1 MEDDLSQVIQEMT
14 QEMNKS
20 IQSLKSDFFKLRLDK
35 ASSALVEKIPVEC
48 RHGGVQSKMLL
59 DQVARITTP
68 DMRRIRIA
76 PWDEGLIGEIEKAIF
91 KANLGL
97 TPQNDGKV
105 IHVSVPQMTEERRKE
120 LAKQVEQQGEK
131 VKVTLR
137 MHRQKAKD
145 KLKKI
150 EKDHS
155 ISLDQVKKMNDQVQ
169 KIIDTKIAELDQVV
183 KVKVKEIQTI

>member
-1 MEDDLSQVIQEMT
+1 MEDHFSQIIQEMT
-14 QEMNKS
+14 QEMDKS
-20 IQSLKSDFFKLRLDK
+20 LQSLKSEFFKLRLDK

-48 RHGGVQSKMLL
+48 RHGGTQSKMLL

-68 DMRRIRIA
+68 DTRRIRIA
-76 PWDEGLIGEIEKAIF
+76 PWDESLIGEIEKVIF

-105 IHVSVPQMTEERRKE
+105 IHITVPQMTEERRKE

-131 VKVTLR
+131 LKITLR

-155 ISLDQVKKMNDQVQ
+155 ISSDQLKKMNDQVQ
-169 KIIDTKIAELDQVV
+169 KMIDTKIVEVDHVV
-183 KVKVKEIQTI
+183 KAKVKEIQTI